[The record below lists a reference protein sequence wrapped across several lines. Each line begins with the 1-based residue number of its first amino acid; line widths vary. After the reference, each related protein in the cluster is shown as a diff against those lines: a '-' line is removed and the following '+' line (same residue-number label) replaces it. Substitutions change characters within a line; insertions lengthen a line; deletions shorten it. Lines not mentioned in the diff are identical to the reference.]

1 MAKLEPDVE
10 YIEYYLDSSDAILSS
25 NSQVS
30 RLNWPLYNLVTPL
43 QNVQSFKVLEA
54 QIPISYC
61 VTNGASFVIK
71 MYAAYTTTPGTF
83 ASRTINLP
91 TTGNLSG
98 AQLAT
103 YISDILAASPPTITG
118 WLDGGHQTYLVC
130 TFIPAASSA
139 TGLPYFSF
147 NTNEH
152 SYGNIAEKNQ
162 DFEITVSSQRT
173 EDVMG
178 IPTGTT
184 TCVNFGLAG
193 SGNTMPRK
201 SFQSLRPTL
210 ITGSPYL
217 YISSNA
223 IGNNCKT
230 FLPQGAALLSGGVSS
245 PQIAKIPVSNAVQG
259 QWLTYADMSQ
269 GWFDVDNMAS
279 VSQIDLYCQLGNYGG
294 YLDFQGL
301 PFSIKLGVLLK
312 RDEQTGTGQYGS
324 STLVRPFAQFR

>member
-10 YIEYYLDSSDAILSS
+10 YLEYYLDSSDATLSQ

-30 RLNWPLYNLVTPL
+30 KLNWPLYNLVVPL

-54 QIPISYC
+54 QLPISYC
-61 VTNGASFVIK
+61 VTAGASFVIR
-71 MYAAYTTTPGTF
+71 MYAAYTTTTGSST
-83 ASRTINLP
+83 SITINLP
-91 TTGNLSG
+91 TTGNPSG
-98 AQLAT
+98 AQIAT
-103 YISDILAASPPTITG
+103 YISGILAASPPNLAG
-118 WLDGGHQTYLVC
+118 WLDTGHQTYLVC

-147 NTNEH
+147 DTNTH
-152 SYGNIAEKNQ
+152 SYGNVGEKNQ
-162 DFEITVSSQRT
+162 DFQIIVSSQRT
-173 EDVMG
+173 EDIMG
-178 IPTGTT
+178 FNTGTT
-184 TCVNFGLAG
+184 NCINFGVAG
-193 SGNTMPRK
+193 SGNSMARK
-201 SFQSLRPTL
+201 SLLSTRPTL

-245 PQIAKIPVSNAVQG
+245 PQIAKVPVSNAVQG
-259 QWLTYADMSQ
+259 QWLAYADNTQ
-269 GWFDVDNMAS
+269 GWFDVDNMAT

-301 PFSIKLGVLLK
+301 PFSIKLGVLVK
-312 RDEQTGTGQYGS
+312 RDVQTGASGN
-324 STLVRPFAQFR
+324 STLVKPFAMMR